1 MTNQYNLIL
10 GNNIDELKK
19 LPDGSINL
27 TVTSPPYDNLRTYH
41 DSLTWNFD
49 IFKQIAD
56 QLYRVTIKGG
66 IVVWIVGDATIDGS
80 ETGTSF
86 EQALYFKKIGFNI
99 HDTMIYSKNSSAYP
113 APRDGNRYTQIFEY
127 MFVFSKG
134 KPEHYHL
141 ICDKPN
147 NYAGQTN
154 WGKKTHY
161 DVTGNLKGTDKI
173 KPIPEV
179 SPRYNIWSY
188 STGFN
193 DKTDHPAVFPE
204 KLAQDCIIS
213 WSNEGDVVLDPFM
226 GSGTTGKMALRTN
239 RKFIGMEI
247 VPKYFKEAEARII
260 NYQNNGDY
268 REETANKEKELGMVE
283 LF

>member
-1 MTNQYNLIL
+1 
-10 GNNIDELKK
+10 
-19 LPDGSINL
+19 
-27 TVTSPPYDNLRTYH
+27 
-41 DSLTWNFD
+41 
-49 IFKQIAD
+49 
-56 QLYRVTIKGG
+56 
-66 IVVWIVGDATIDGS
+66 
-80 ETGTSF
+80 
-86 EQALYFKKIGFNI
+86 
-99 HDTMIYSKNSSAYP
+99 
-113 APRDGNRYTQIFEY
+113 

-193 DKTDHPAVFPE
+193 DKTNDPAVFLKSSHRTALYPGVTRE
-204 KLAQDCIIS
+204 MLYLTLLWYLVPQGKWHFAQIE
-213 WSNEGDVVLDPFM
+213 NL
-226 GSGTTGKMALRTN
+226 
-239 RKFIGMEI
+239 
-247 VPKYFKEAEARII
+247 
-260 NYQNNGDY
+260 
-268 REETANKEKELGMVE
+268 
-283 LF
+283 